1 MSRAE
6 NRVETTRAIQA
17 TARRHL
23 ADIGPAAL
31 SLRAIAR
38 EVGMV
43 SSAVYRYFPSRDD
56 LLTALI
62 VEAYDELGAAVEAA
76 DRAAPRDDLV
86 GRFSAICYALRGWSR
101 MHPHEYALLYGSPV
115 PGYAAPTDT
124 VGPAIRTPVALLS
137 VIADAQTAG
146 LRPLATTTPDAEE
159 AAALAP
165 ILAATEPPLEPTVGL
180 RALLAWAG
188 LIGHLTLELFGHLHN
203 GVLDYDAHF
212 DRVVAQL
219 VADLGLDA

>member
-17 TARRHL
+17 IGRRHL
-23 ADIGPAAL
+23 GEVGPAAL

-38 EVGMV
+38 EVGLV
-43 SSAVYRYFPSRDD
+43 SSAIYRYFPSRDD
-56 LLTALI
+56 LLTALL
-62 VEAYDELGAAVEAA
+62 VEAYDELGDAVESA
-76 DRAAPRDDLV
+76 DRPIARDDLV

-101 MHPHEYALLYGSPV
+101 LHPHEYALLYGSPV
-115 PGYAAPTDT
+115 PGYAAPEDT
-124 VGPAIRTPVALLS
+124 ITPAMRTPFAVLA
-137 VIADAQTAG
+137 VVADAQAAG
-146 LRPLATTTPDAEE
+146 HRPPATTTPDAEE

-165 ILAATEPPLEPTVGL
+165 VLAVTDPPLEPAVGL
-180 RALLAWAG
+180 RALLVWAG

-203 GVLDYDAHF
+203 GVLDFDAHF

-219 VADLGLDA
+219 VADLGLVG